1 MVHILWKMAALKA
14 CPRTFLSGVQLYLNS
29 SIVCSW
35 DSTVILSDIAF
46 IAILLFL
53 KDALIRI
60 FKAKAITNP
69 RHQTH
74 LISIVY
80 LKLCN

>member
-60 FKAKAITNP
+60 FKAKG
-69 RHQTH
+69 HYQSQTSDASDINC
-74 LISIVY
+74 LSET
-80 LKLCN
+80 L

>member
-14 CPRTFLSGVQLYLNS
+14 CPRTFHSVVQLYLNS

-35 DSTVILSDIAF
+35 DSTVNLSDIAF
-46 IAILLFL
+46 IAILLFF

-60 FKAKAITNP
+60 FKAKAIIKS
-69 RHQTH
+69 QTSEASDINC
-74 LISIVY
+74 LSET
-80 LKLCN
+80 L